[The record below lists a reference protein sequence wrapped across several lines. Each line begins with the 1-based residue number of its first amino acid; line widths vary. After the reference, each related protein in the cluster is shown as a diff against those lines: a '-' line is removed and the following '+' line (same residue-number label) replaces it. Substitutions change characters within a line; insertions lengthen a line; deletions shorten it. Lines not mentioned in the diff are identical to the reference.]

1 MKKKLSYMITI
12 MLAFTLS
19 LALGLFFN
27 SAHAD
32 SLPQKDG
39 ANQKTTKVTVSNK
52 DVPNAVRKLAEEQ
65 YLSRVALL
73 DKLPTTKQHRIHLV
87 NLLKFINLIR
97 KATAIIIIQ
106 CSIKKEMS
114 FM

>member
-19 LALGLFFN
+19 LALGLF
-27 SAHAD
+27 SIVLTPTRYHKRMV
-32 SLPQKDG
+32 QT
-39 ANQKTTKVTVSNK
+39 KTTKVTVSNK
-52 DVPNAVRKLAEEQ
+52 DVPDAVRKLAEEQ

-73 DKLPTTKQHRIHLV
+73 DKASNH
-87 NLLKFINLIR
+87 
-97 KATAIIIIQ
+97 KATSYTLGEPFKIYKFNKE
-106 CSIKKEMS
+106 SDGNYYYPVLNKKEMS

>member
-32 SLPQKDG
+32 SLPQKNG

-52 DVPNAVRKLAEEQ
+52 DVPDAVRKLAEEQ
-65 YLSRVALL
+65 YLSRVAL
-73 DKLPTTKQHRIHLV
+73 LPTTKQHRIHLV

>member
-32 SLPQKDG
+32 SLPQKNG

-52 DVPNAVRKLAEEQ
+52 DVP
-65 YLSRVALL
+65 
-73 DKLPTTKQHRIHLV
+73 
-87 NLLKFINLIR
+87 
-97 KATAIIIIQ
+97 
-106 CSIKKEMS
+106 
-114 FM
+114 

>member
-52 DVPNAVRKLAEEQ
+52 DVPVSYTHLT
-65 YLSRVALL
+65 
-73 DKLPTTKQHRIHLV
+73 LPTI
-87 NLLKFINLIR
+87 
-97 KATAIIIIQ
+97 
-106 CSIKKEMS
+106 CSV
-114 FM
+114 

>member
-32 SLPQKDG
+32 SLPQKNG
-39 ANQKTTKVTVSNK
+39 ADQKQLKS
-52 DVPNAVRKLAEEQ
+52 
-65 YLSRVALL
+65 LSVIKTFQMQFA
-73 DKLPTTKQHRIHLV
+73 
-87 NLLKFINLIR
+87 NLLKNNIYLV
-97 KATAIIIIQ
+97 
-106 CSIKKEMS
+106 
-114 FM
+114 

>member
-32 SLPQKDG
+32 SLPQKNG

-52 DVPNAVRKLAEEQ
+52 DVPDAVRKLAEEQ

-73 DKLPTTKQHRIHLV
+73 DKASNH
-87 NLLKFINLIR
+87 
-97 KATAIIIIQ
+97 KATSYTLGEPFKI
-106 CSIKKEMS
+106 
-114 FM
+114 

>member
-1 MKKKLSYMITI
+1 MKELQKTLVKEYFFMKKKLSYMITI

-52 DVPNAVRKLAEEQ
+52 DVPNAVRFA
-65 YLSRVALL
+65 
-73 DKLPTTKQHRIHLV
+73 
-87 NLLKFINLIR
+87 NLLKNNIYLV
-97 KATAIIIIQ
+97 
-106 CSIKKEMS
+106 
-114 FM
+114 